1 MTTPDTAARLADA
14 ELGYPDTI
22 ADYIGR
28 YCPTEFPWGADRS
41 AELIM
46 AELVRPLLADLE
58 RARRVAVALEQELAA
73 AASSSPRPDLEF
85 TVTDHRP
92 APQGSKRHIG
102 RGRLLEQSKRVAPW
116 RQAVDQ
122 AAQAAMTARHV
133 LEHGGRPAVTPQPLD
148 GPLSVEVVFTV
159 RKPASAPKTRVTW
172 PTTRDSGD
180 IDKLLRSTFDA
191 LTTGGAVA
199 DDSRIVE
206 VVSRKVFPGEGLDAL
221 ETPGAVI
228 RVWRLTEAVAS

>member
-1 MTTPDTAARLADA
+1 MTTHICETPATGSTPA
-14 ELGYPDTI
+14 
-22 ADYIGR
+22 
-28 YCPTEFPWGADRS
+28 
-41 AELIM
+41 
-46 AELVRPLLADLE
+46 
-58 RARRVAVALEQELAA
+58 
-73 AASSSPRPDLEF
+73 RPDLEF

-92 APQGSKRHIG
+92 APQGSKRHVG

-116 RQAVDQ
+116 REAVDK
-122 AAQAAMTARHV
+122 AARAAMAFRHMKRY
-133 LEHGGRPAVTPQPLD
+133 GGYPAIPPQPLD

-159 RKPASAPKTRVTW
+159 RKPASAPKRRVTW

-191 LTTGGAVA
+191 LTTGGAIA

-206 VVSRKVFPGEGLDAL
+206 ITARKVFPGEGLDAL

-228 RVWRLTEAVAS
+228 RVWRLAEAVAR

>member
-1 MTTPDTAARLADA
+1 MTTHICEAPET
-14 ELGYPDTI
+14 G
-22 ADYIGR
+22 
-28 YCPTEFPWGADRS
+28 PTPA
-41 AELIM
+41 
-46 AELVRPLLADLE
+46 
-58 RARRVAVALEQELAA
+58 
-73 AASSSPRPDLEF
+73 RPDLEF

-92 APQGSKRHIG
+92 APQGSKRHVG

-116 RQAVDQ
+116 REAVDK
-122 AAQAAMTARHV
+122 AARDARVVGHIGAV
-133 LEHGGRPAVTPQPLD
+133 PVHKPALD
-148 GPLSVEVVFTV
+148 GPLSVEIVFTV

-191 LTTGGAVA
+191 LTTAGAIA

-206 VVSRKVFPGEGLDAL
+206 ITARKVFPGEGLDAL

-228 RVWRLTEAVAS
+228 RVWRLPAGVAR

>member
-1 MTTPDTAARLADA
+1 MTTHICEAPAT
-14 ELGYPDTI
+14 
-22 ADYIGR
+22 
-28 YCPTEFPWGADRS
+28 GATP
-41 AELIM
+41 A
-46 AELVRPLLADLE
+46 
-58 RARRVAVALEQELAA
+58 
-73 AASSSPRPDLEF
+73 RPDLEF

-92 APQGSKRHIG
+92 APQGSKRHVG

-116 RQAVDQ
+116 RGAVDT
-122 AAQAAMTARHV
+122 AARAAMAFRHMKRY
-133 LEHGGRPAVTPQPLD
+133 GGHPAIPPQPLD

-191 LTTGGAVA
+191 LTTGGAIA

-206 VVSRKVFPGEGLDAL
+206 ITARKVFPGEGLDAL

-228 RVWRLTEAVAS
+228 RVWRLAEAVSR